1 MAQIRVWKL
10 CQNQIRGYNST
21 LGGLKNYAMPHSEAL
36 IWGLTSDT
44 LSPCVKVSCT
54 SLWRGHSERCSQGC
68 NAKSSNAHN
77 LFIFQQHDVKFS
89 PFVDGLPYYKL
100 MQMQAQSKEYF
111 ARLKRLNFQGHQ
123 TEIPHKLVS
132 KHCCGQMRMA
142 IFLSLLALAITALE
156 RA

>member
-1 MAQIRVWKL
+1 
-10 CQNQIRGYNST
+10 
-21 LGGLKNYAMPHSEAL
+21 MPHTETL
-36 IWGLTSDT
+36 NLGLTSDT

-68 NAKSSNAHN
+68 NAKSSNAMSIRRFRI
-77 LFIFQQHDVKFS
+77 FIFQQHGVKFS

-123 TEIPHKLVS
+123 TEIPINWYRNIVVGRCAWQFFVS
-132 KHCCGQMRMA
+132 VGHSDHSLRKSVEPRSPFA
-142 IFLSLLALAITALE
+142 LSPTGKCKIA
-156 RA
+156 